1 MGREIRVPEAPLR
14 IVSLAPGATEMLF
27 AAGAG
32 GQVIA
37 TVEYSDEPAAARR
50 VPRIGDVAAVDME
63 RLVALQEDAYADDA
77 KLAVGLPV
85 AVAFERVDD
94 SLSIPVF
101 KPAQ

>member
-1 MGREIRVPEAPLR
+1 MQVPQAPLR

-50 VPRIGDVAAVDME
+50 VARIGDVAAVDME
-63 RLVALQEDAYADDA
+63 RLVALHPDVVVLWAGGGNPAAAREDRSDCASPSMSSRWHA
-77 KLAVGLPV
+77 
-85 AVAFERVDD
+85 
-94 SLSIPVF
+94 
-101 KPAQ
+101 